1 MLDVGQGYKNTIAK
15 AKRISGGGDAAG
27 RRVSRNADSFSYN
40 ARSEVIGAVIGTNDY
55 GYAYDAIGNRIA
67 TTEDTKTTEYLAN
80 ELNQYTQISVPSVSS
95 VVNPT
100 YDADGN
106 MTRLG
111 DWRHTWDAENR
122 LVRSEPYGF
131 ATNGAVRLEY
141 VYNHKNLRVAKIKER
156 LTGRGASYPFDP
168 SQPGTWDAIETRR
181 YVWDGHNIAAEI
193 VIDEVAPS
201 TNIAYYVWGTD
212 LSGTL
217 QGAGGVGG
225 LLAVVR
231 NGTPYF
237 PCYDANGNVTDYVDA
252 YGNIRAHYEYSPF
265 GETIAQSGDMADTFK
280 FRFSTKYWDEETR
293 SYYYGYR
300 HYAPKLGCWL
310 SKDPI
315 GVRGGRNLYGFT
327 RNNPVNRV
335 DRLGLMAVIPVADS
349 PRDKAMDNGS
359 LEWLWAS
366 VFLFFSDEESAL
378 LSANGGGY
386 IVHEK
391 HTEIHVQKCTG
402 EAIADESQTI
412 QKRIPINADG
422 TTKAYAKTTDHRT
435 APVYANVASMR
446 GYGECVKGTIIIKSG
461 WYLIIGGTL
470 PPNGSPTE
478 DNLSGSL
485 DGDPQHGG
493 VGANE
498 GWPSVSPD
506 SYTSFGSLSIK
517 VRMSCPNSYSV
528 HASGR
533 NILHGLLINRV
544 NRHGEQRDR
553 EGTGY
558 AW

>member
-141 VYNHKNLRVAKIKER
+141 VYNHKNLRVAKIKKR
-156 LTGRGASYPFDP
+156 LSGRGADYPFNP
-168 SQPGTWDAIETRR
+168 SQPGTWDVIETRR
-181 YVWDGHNIAAEI
+181 YVWDGYNIAAEI
-193 VIDEVAPS
+193 VIDEVTPS
-201 TNIAYYVWGTD
+201 TNVTYYVWGTD

-225 LLAVVR
+225 LLAVIR
-231 NGTPYF
+231 PDGTFF
-237 PCYDANGNVTDYVDA
+237 PCYDANGNVTYYVDGA
-252 YGNIRAHYEYSPF
+252 GNIRAHYKYSPF
-265 GETIAQSGDMADTFK
+265 GEIVVQSGDLADTFK

-315 GVRGGRNLYGFT
+315 GEEGGLNLYAICENNLLDRFDPTGETWTTNWEFFWDWVLERGEENRIYGTGTVELEEMQSSPGAKHMRRTYKAGGCKTIKNGSFGTAKAYFTTIWFPNKTAFQVGGFLYDAVNNGDGTVTYSIRNQASAYSFFLHIPGVPHKPRGGTIRLFGNINQTFIFT
-327 RNNPVNRV
+327 EK
-335 DRLGLMAVIPVADS
+335 S
-349 PRDKAMDNGS
+349 PCCDK
-359 LEWLWAS
+359 
-366 VFLFFSDEESAL
+366 
-378 LSANGGGY
+378 
-386 IVHEK
+386 K
-391 HTEIHVQKCTG
+391 K
-402 EAIADESQTI
+402 
-412 QKRIPINADG
+412 
-422 TTKAYAKTTDHRT
+422 
-435 APVYANVASMR
+435 
-446 GYGECVKGTIIIKSG
+446 
-461 WYLIIGGTL
+461 
-470 PPNGSPTE
+470 
-478 DNLSGSL
+478 
-485 DGDPQHGG
+485 
-493 VGANE
+493 E
-498 GWPSVSPD
+498 G
-506 SYTSFGSLSIK
+506 K
-517 VRMSCPNSYSV
+517 
-528 HASGR
+528 
-533 NILHGLLINRV
+533 
-544 NRHGEQRDR
+544 
-553 EGTGY
+553 
-558 AW
+558 